1 MDTSSEKSGGAPL
14 CMQGV
19 RTVVSRLGTP
29 KGRTVVLV
37 AVGLAGLAGVLATIA
52 PRIGAEET
60 TRGTRLE
67 TADEKRWQ
75 AVAPGRVEP
84 ASGEIKI
91 APSLAGVIGEVLV
104 KPNDKVFSGEP
115 LIRLLDGE
123 AQARV
128 AAAEAQVAL
137 RRRLRNDEAAP
148 SRAAARRRAEDATAD
163 AERAVSE
170 AQAAL
175 DKAAIDQRAGR
186 GSEPGLESARSTLAR
201 AQERLRL
208 QRAELRRIEN
218 DNNTPLPSQTE
229 GQLNVAR
236 AELLAAEAAVAKMT
250 IRAPAAGT
258 VLQVNAKPGEL
269 ASPSAAQP
277 LVLLGDVSALRVR
290 AELDERDFG
299 EIRVGQLVVVR
310 AAAFR
315 GREFA
320 GRVSFIAPVVEPG
333 RISARGQRTLTDVDV
348 VEVLVELT
356 EAGPLAVGM
365 KVDVYFRA
373 DGVGAQRQ

>member
-1 MDTSSEKSGGAPL
+1 MAAL
-14 CMQGV
+14 
-19 RTVVSRLGTP
+19 
-29 KGRTVVLV
+29 
-37 AVGLAGLAGVLATIA
+37 GLAGLAAALASIV
-52 PRIGAEET
+52 PRIGAEEA
-60 TRGTRLE
+60 TRGTRIE

-91 APSLAGVIGEVLV
+91 APAIVGLISEVLV

-115 LIRLLDGE
+115 LIRLLDNE

-128 AAAEAQVAL
+128 ASAEAQVAM
-137 RRRLRNDEAAP
+137 RRRVRNDESAP

-163 AERAVSE
+163 AERTLAE

-186 GSEPGLESARSTLAR
+186 GSEASLESARSILAR
-201 AQERLRL
+201 AQERLRQ

-229 GQLNVAR
+229 GQLNIAR

-269 ASPSAAQP
+269 ASPSAQQP
-277 LVLLGDVSALRVR
+277 LILLGDVSALRVR

-299 EIRVGQLVVVR
+299 EIRVGQPVVVR

-320 GRVSFIAPVVEPG
+320 GKVSFIAPVVEPG
-333 RISARGQRTLTDVDV
+333 RISARGQRTTTDVDV
-348 VEVLVELT
+348 VEVLVELA

-365 KVDVYFRA
+365 KVDVYFRG
-373 DGVGAQRQ
+373 DTPGAGLLRQ

>member
-1 MDTSSEKSGGAPL
+1 MQKARALVSSL
-14 CMQGV
+14 V
-19 RTVVSRLGTP
+19 TR
-29 KGRTVVLV
+29 KGRTIVL
-37 AVGLAGLAGVLATIA
+37 ATVGLAALAGVFAAIA
-52 PRIGAEET
+52 PRIGAQEA
-60 TRGTRLE
+60 TRGTRVE
-67 TADEKRWQ
+67 AADEKRWQ

-84 ASGEIKI
+84 GSGEIKI
-91 APSLAGVIGEVLV
+91 APSLVGVIGEVLV
-104 KPNDKVFSGEP
+104 KPNDKVFAGEP
-115 LIRLLDGE
+115 MIRLLDNE

-137 RRRLRNDEAAP
+137 RRRVRNDEAAP
-148 SRAAARRRAEDATAD
+148 SRAAARRRAEDAAAD
-163 AERAVSE
+163 AERAVTE

-186 GSEPGLESARSTLAR
+186 GWETGLESARSTFAR
-201 AQERLRL
+201 AQERLKL

-250 IRAPAAGT
+250 IRAPAGGT
-258 VLQVNAKPGEL
+258 VLQVNARPGEL
-269 ASPSAAQP
+269 ASPTALQP

-315 GREFA
+315 GREF
-320 GRVSFIAPVVEPG
+320 GGKVSFIAPVVEPG
-333 RISARGQRTLTDVDV
+333 RISARGQRTVTDVDV

-373 DGVGAQRQ
+373 DGAAAGAGAQRQ

>member
-356 EAGPLAVGM
+356 EGGPLAVGM

>member
-1 MDTSSEKSGGAPL
+1 MHRSI
-14 CMQGV
+14 V
-19 RTVVSRLGTP
+19 
-29 KGRTVVLV
+29 
-37 AVGLAGLAGVLATIA
+37 
-52 PRIGAEET
+52 
-60 TRGTRLE
+60 
-67 TADEKRWQ
+67 
-75 AVAPGRVEP
+75 
-84 ASGEIKI
+84 
-91 APSLAGVIGEVLV
+91 GVIGEVLV

-115 LIRLLDGE
+115 LIRLLDNE

-137 RRRLRNDEAAP
+137 RRRVRNDEAAP
-148 SRAAARRRAEDATAD
+148 SRAAARRRAEDAAAD
-163 AERAVSE
+163 AERAVAD
-170 AQAAL
+170 AQAVL

-186 GSEPGLESARSTLAR
+186 GSEPSLESARSTLAR
-201 AQERLRL
+201 AQERLKL

-258 VLQVNAKPGEL
+258 VLQVNAKAGEL
-269 ASPSAAQP
+269 ASPAALQP

-315 GREFA
+315 GREF
-320 GRVSFIAPVVEPG
+320 GGKVSFIAPVVEPG
-333 RISARGQRTLTDVDV
+333 RISARGQRTVTDVDV

-373 DGVGAQRQ
+373 DGAGAGAGARGRAHSGSSKFSHAAKPGGREPEDPRNGDVAPDWKPARASFSLVPVSARCAWPLTFTCLSEWLAASPA